1 MKVTMIGTGY
11 VGLVTGAC
19 FADLGHEVACVEID
33 ERKLARLQ
41 AGEIPIYEP
50 GLEDMVARNV
60 DAGRIS
66 FTAKAAEAVPES
78 DAVFICVGTPPRED
92 GDADLSYVYAAAR
105 DIAPNLRGYTVVVDK
120 STVPVGTGDEV
131 TAIIQKMNPDADFDV
146 ASNPE
151 FLREGNA
158 IDDFMKPDRVV
169 IGVDGPRARAVMQAL
184 YRPLTLNEMP
194 ILYTGRATAELTKY
208 AANAFL
214 AMKVTFINEIADICE
229 RVGADVQDVSRG
241 IGLDSRIGTKFL
253 QAGAGFG
260 GSCFPKDTLALTGT
274 ARKVGR
280 PTKIVEA
287 VMAANDERKRRMAG
301 KIIDACNGDVAG
313 KTIGVLGVTFKPNTD
328 DMRDAPSL
336 DILPLLQKAGAR
348 IRAYDPEG
356 MGEARKYLSDIE
368 WTEDAYGVMP
378 GADALLILTEWN
390 EFRVLDLDHIRR
402 ELKEPLIV
410 DLRNIYRPA
419 EMAEAGFTY
428 HSVGR
433 ETAAPKTTDGATG

>member
-1 MKVTMIGTGY
+1 MKVAMIGTGY
-11 VGLVTGAC
+11 VGLVSGAC
-19 FADLGHEVACVEID
+19 FADLGHKVFCVEID
-33 ERKLARLQ
+33 ETKIARLRR
-41 AGEIPIYEP
+41 GEIPIYEP
-50 GLEDMVARNV
+50 GLDDIVARNV
-60 DAGRIS
+60 EAGRLS
-66 FTAKAAEAVPES
+66 FTADAAEAVPDC

-92 GDADLSYVYAAAR
+92 GDADLSWVHAAAR
-105 DIAPNLRGYTVVVDK
+105 GIAGHLSGYTVVVDK

-131 TAIIQKMNPDADFDV
+131 EAIIREANPEADFDV

-158 IDDFMKPDRVV
+158 IDDFMRPDRIV
-169 IGVDGPRARAVMQAL
+169 IGTNTARARDIMQAL
-184 YRPLTLNEMP
+184 YRPLMLAETP
-194 ILYTGRATAELTKY
+194 VVHTSRATAELTKY

-280 PTKIVEA
+280 PTQIVEA
-287 VMAANDERKRRMAG
+287 VMAANAERKRRMAE
-301 KIIDACNGDVAG
+301 KVIAACGGNIAG

-336 DILPLLQKAGAR
+336 DILPLLQQAGAR

-356 MGEARKYLSDIE
+356 MGEARKHLKDIE
-368 WTEDAYGVMP
+368 WVEEAYGVMP

-390 EFRVLDLDHIRR
+390 EFRVLDLDRVRR
-402 ELKEPLIV
+402 ELKRPLMI
-410 DLRNIYRPA
+410 DLRNIYMPD
-419 EMAEAGFTY
+419 EMARAGFEY

-433 ETAAPKTTDGATG
+433 PSRLL

>member
-1 MKVTMIGTGY
+1 MKVAMIGTGY
-11 VGLVTGAC
+11 VGLVSGAC
-19 FADLGHEVACVEID
+19 FADLGHKVVCVEID
-33 ERKLARLQ
+33 ETKIARLRR
-41 AGEIPIYEP
+41 GEIPIYEP
-50 GLEDMVARNV
+50 GLDDIVARNV
-60 DAGRIS
+60 EAGRLS
-66 FTAKAAEAVPES
+66 FTADAAEAVPDC

-92 GDADLSYVYAAAR
+92 GDADLSWVHAAAR
-105 DIAPNLRGYTVVVDK
+105 GIAGHLSGYTVVVDK

-131 TAIIQKMNPDADFDV
+131 EAIIREANPEADFDV

-158 IDDFMKPDRVV
+158 IDDFMKPDRIV
-169 IGVDGPRARAVMQAL
+169 IGTNTARARDIMQAL
-184 YRPLTLNEMP
+184 YRPLMLAETP
-194 ILYTGRATAELTKY
+194 VVHTSRATAELTKY

-280 PTKIVEA
+280 PTQIVEA
-287 VMAANDERKRRMAG
+287 VMAANAERKRRMAE
-301 KIIDACNGDVAG
+301 KVIAACGGNIAD

-336 DILPLLQKAGAR
+336 DILPLLQQAGAR

-356 MGEARKYLSDIE
+356 MGEARKHLKDIE
-368 WTEDAYGVMP
+368 WVEEAYGVMP
-378 GADALLILTEWN
+378 SADALLILTEWN
-390 EFRVLDLDHIRR
+390 EFRVLDLDRVRR
-402 ELKEPLIV
+402 ELKRPLMI
-410 DLRNIYRPA
+410 DLRNIYTPD
-419 EMAEAGFTY
+419 EMARAGFEY

-433 ETAAPKTTDGATG
+433 PSRLL